1 MESRAR
7 LSPSGHACLEES
19 FLKNELS
26 PPPPPPSPHP
36 HALSSLSPLLL
47 STRST
52 CQVGVY
58 MPLYDYMLAALEEN
72 GRARGHAATTTTN
85 AAQAALAGGAARAVA
100 VLATSPLELART
112 RAQGLVGNGVCAAGA
127 ATPPRPPAPAL
138 PKPQGLGAL
147 AATRAAWTGAG
158 ATLARDVPFSA
169 LYWAALEP
177 ARRAVLGGMGY
188 SAGGDGGGSTGGSPS
203 LPPPSPGAAAVANL
217 FAGAAAGG
225 AAAAA
230 TTPLD
235 VAKTAVQLADAQCAA
250 CGGTTSAAAAADA
263 RARGVVATLRALHS
277 AGGLPALFAGVGP
290 RAARAAPACAIVVV
304 AYELLKMAAMPGGGH
319 GMHGM
324 HEAADRAAR
333 VALAAVEE

>member
-1 MESRAR
+1 
-7 LSPSGHACLEES
+7 
-19 FLKNELS
+19 
-26 PPPPPPSPHP
+26 
-36 HALSSLSPLLL
+36 
-47 STRST
+47 
-52 CQVGVY
+52 
-58 MPLYDYMLAALEEN
+58 MPLYDYMLAALEAH
-72 GRARGHAATTTTN
+72 GADRGQAPTASAN

-112 RAQGLVGNGVCAAGA
+112 RAQGLAGNAVCAGTTTSAPA
-127 ATPPRPPAPAL
+127 PAPAPAL
-138 PKPQGLGAL
+138 PKPLGRGAL
-147 AATRAAWTGAG
+147 AATRAAWTGAA

-188 SAGGDGGGSTGGSPS
+188 SAGSGVGAGGYGGGSA
-203 LPPPSPGAAAVANL
+203 LPLPSPGAAAVANL

-225 AAAAA
+225 VAAAA

-250 CGGTTSAAAAADA
+250 CGGSTTTTRAAAAAVDA
-263 RARGVVATLRALHS
+263 RARGVVATLRALHG

-290 RAARAAPACAIVVV
+290 RSARAAPACAIVVA
-304 AYELLKMAAMPGGGH
+304 AYELLKMAAMPGGG
-319 GMHGM
+319 G
-324 HEAADRAAR
+324 EAADRAAR